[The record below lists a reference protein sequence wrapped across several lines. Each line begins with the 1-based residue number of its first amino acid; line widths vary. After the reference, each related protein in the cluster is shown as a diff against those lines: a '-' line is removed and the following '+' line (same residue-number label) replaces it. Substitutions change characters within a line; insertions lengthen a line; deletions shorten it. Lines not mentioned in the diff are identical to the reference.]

1 MENIAITDGS
11 SMQKK
16 NPNSWIEESNSRM
29 ITHIAKAG
37 EEQNERVVV
46 MSNDADVITYSL
58 AYFSEFK
65 RQGIKQIWVWF
76 NSAQKRKDIIV
87 DLMAEKFGE
96 GKSLA
101 FL

>member
-1 MENIAITDGS
+1 
-11 SMQKK
+11 
-16 NPNSWIEESNSRM
+16 M

-65 RQGIKQIWVWF
+65 RQDF
-76 NSAQKRKDIIV
+76 IIFK
-87 DLMAEKFGE
+87 KFRN
-96 GKSLA
+96 
-101 FL
+101 